1 MTEKLKGIPFD
12 ANEIILPDGT
22 PGYDNVIFSA
32 DFAEW
37 MATYFKNGVLVPGG
51 ALIDE
56 EMKVTKADDTHVT
69 VSPGNMVVNGRTA
82 FIPTAVTL
90 EITAAQPDM
99 LRLDRVV
106 VELNTQEEVNCFQL
120 KVISSEMASDPT
132 APSLTRTSTAAEE
145 VYQMSLATVTVG
157 VSGINEVE
165 DDRSDDDLCGISQV
179 LIGVKPPLPVTGDS
193 AANISYD
200 GSTSGLSGTT
210 VQDAIDELVTNVYY
224 KTLSGTGWSASGT
237 NFVQTITI
245 SGFTA
250 NMKPP
255 IVDVVPSSQ
264 DDVDTW
270 GKIWKIETLLNGL
283 KFYASE
289 TITTSLSIVV
299 TKGE

>member
-255 IVDVVPSSQ
+255 IVDVVPASQ